1 MYVGRPW
8 GMEIRN
14 ITVPRPTDQLDP
26 GKMWKPYPSAV
37 GHSSVPEQ
45 GIFFPLE
52 SCTDANISLC
62 EIMRRI
68 NATLYVQSFDLT
80 FTTCVAAPRLTC
92 DGQILGPAHRD

>member
-1 MYVGRPW
+1 MWSMYVGRPW

-14 ITVPRPTDQLDP
+14 ITVRRPTDELYP
-26 GKMWKPYPSAV
+26 GKMWKPYPAAV
-37 GHSSVPEQ
+37 GHSSVPVH

-68 NATLYVQSFDLT
+68 NATL
-80 FTTCVAAPRLTC
+80 
-92 DGQILGPAHRD
+92 

>member
-1 MYVGRPW
+1 MWSMYVGRPW

-14 ITVPRPTDQLDP
+14 ITVPRPTDQLGP
-26 GKMWKPYPSAV
+26 GKMWKPYPGAV
-37 GHSSVPEQ
+37 GHSAVPGE

-68 NATLYVQSFDLT
+68 NATLYAYSF
-80 FTTCVAAPRLTC
+80 P
-92 DGQILGPAHRD
+92 